1 MKNITG
7 VILAGG
13 AARRMGGKDKGL
25 LIFKQQPLF
34 MHVVNRFAP
43 QVSALLISANRHQ
56 EIYAQSGYPCIADT
70 LNGFQGPLAGILS
83 GLSQSE
89 NEWVAFSSCDS
100 PFIPPCFVR
109 DLWLGKD
116 HAPACWIRSSQ
127 RDHPVFC
134 LLNRQLLPSLQVY
147 LDSGE
152 RRVLQFLRQH
162 GKSVSVDYPEQAF
175 LNINTEQELKACE
188 AMQ

>member
-56 EIYAQSGYPCIADT
+56 DIYAQSGYPCIEIGRAH
-70 LNGFQGPLAGILS
+70 
-83 GLSQSE
+83 
-89 NEWVAFSSCDS
+89 V
-100 PFIPPCFVR
+100 
-109 DLWLGKD
+109 
-116 HAPACWIRSSQ
+116 
-127 RDHPVFC
+127 
-134 LLNRQLLPSLQVY
+134 
-147 LDSGE
+147 
-152 RRVLQFLRQH
+152 
-162 GKSVSVDYPEQAF
+162 
-175 LNINTEQELKACE
+175 
-188 AMQ
+188 

>member
-1 MKNITG
+1 MENITG

-25 LIFKQQPLF
+25 LIFKRQPLF

-56 EIYAQSGYPCIADT
+56 DIYAQSGYPCIADT
-70 LNGFQGPLAGILS
+70 LNGFQGPLAGMLS
-83 GLSQSE
+83 GLAQSE

-100 PFIPPCFVR
+100 PCIPLHFVR
-109 DLWLGKD
+109 DLWLGKGN
-116 HAPACWIRSSQ
+116 AAACWLRSSQ

-134 LLNRQLLPSLQVY
+134 LLNRQLLPSLQAY

-162 GKSVSVDYPEQAF
+162 GKSVSVEYPEQAF
-175 LNINTEQELKACE
+175 VNINTEQELKAFE
-188 AMQ
+188 EIR